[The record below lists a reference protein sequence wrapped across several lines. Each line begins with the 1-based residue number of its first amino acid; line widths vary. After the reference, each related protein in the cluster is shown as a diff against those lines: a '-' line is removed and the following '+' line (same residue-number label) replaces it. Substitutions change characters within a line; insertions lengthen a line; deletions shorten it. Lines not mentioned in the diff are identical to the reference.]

1 MAGSV
6 KASKIKSIL
15 ISQPRPESEKSPWFE
30 LEKKY
35 KLKMDFRPF
44 IQVEPISAKE
54 FRQQRINIL
63 DYTAIILNSRN
74 SIDHF
79 FRMCTEMK
87 QEMPAEMKYF
97 CVNESIAN
105 YLAKYIQVR
114 KRKIFVGKGTEIELL
129 PLFKNHPTEKYLFA
143 CSDWRKHDIEKFM
156 KKSKIEFKE
165 GFFYKIK
172 SSDLSDLTH
181 VNYDIIAFFSP
192 ADIRSLYENFP
203 EFKQNKTLIAGFGA
217 TTIKAM
223 LEAGLT
229 VNVQAPT
236 PQTPSMITAID
247 KHIEAH
253 NKGL

>member
-44 IQVEPISAKE
+44 IQVEPIAAKE

-74 SIDHF
+74 SVDHF
-79 FRMCTEMK
+79 FRMCAEMK

-114 KRKIFVGKGTEIELL
+114 KRKIFVGKGTEMELL

-143 CSDWRKHDIEKFM
+143 CSDWRKQDIEKFM

-165 GFFYKIK
+165 GFFYRIK

-223 LEAGLT
+223 LDAGLT

>member
-44 IQVEPISAKE
+44 IQVEPISSKE

-74 SIDHF
+74 SVDHF
-79 FRMCTEMK
+79 FRMCAEMK

-143 CSDWRKHDIEKFM
+143 CSDWRKQDIEKFM

-165 GFFYKIK
+165 GFFYRIK

-223 LEAGLT
+223 LDAGLT

>member
-44 IQVEPISAKE
+44 IQVEPITAKE

-74 SIDHF
+74 SVDHF
-79 FRMCTEMK
+79 FRMCAEMK

-129 PLFKNHPTEKYLFA
+129 PLFKNHLTEKYLFA
-143 CSDWRKHDIEKFM
+143 CSDWRKQDIEKFM

-165 GFFYKIK
+165 GYFYKIK

-192 ADIRSLYENFP
+192 ADIRSLFENFP
-203 EFKQNKTLIAGFGA
+203 EFKQNATLIAGFGA

-223 LEAGLT
+223 IDKGLT
-229 VNVQAPT
+229 ANVQAPT
-236 PQTPSMITAID
+236 PLTPSMIMAID

-253 NKGL
+253 NKGV